1 MLIEVA
7 SGFSRTLETP
17 MKALRTT
24 IGITVGTAA
33 GLVLSAALHAAAGA
47 AATSLVDAAKSGDA
61 NAVRTLL
68 QQKTVDVNATAVD
81 GSTALHWAVQRGD
94 ARMVE
99 SLIRAGANAK
109 AVNRY
114 GVPPLG
120 IAAVDGN
127 SEILKLLL
135 DGGADPNVGLS
146 QGETPLMTV
155 ARSGKVDAIKVLIA
169 HGASP
174 NGRDG
179 RGQTALM
186 WAAARNNPEAVK
198 LLLELGSDMKV
209 RTSNAPSGRGERM
222 TVFLAPAPTGFTAL
236 LFAVR
241 AGSIDATRAL
251 LDAGA
256 DVNDKLSDGETALV
270 VATANAH
277 WELASLL
284 LDRGADPNAA
294 GAGWNAL
301 HQTVHSRRPNLGYT
315 PGPVATGNVDSI
327 DLMKKMIAKGI
338 DVNARMTKNG
348 MKDGQRNR
356 VNRLGATAFFL
367 AAKNTDFEAM
377 KVLAAANADA
387 KIPSADGT
395 TPLMVA
401 AGLHMWYVGE
411 DAGSLPGQED
421 EVLEAVKLC
430 VERGNDVNAVNLA
443 GETPMHGA
451 AFRGVNPVVEYLAAK
466 GAKLD
471 TKDNR
476 GWTPYT
482 VANGIAYGDVFK
494 QQPQTAKLLKT
505 LVEASGGSV
514 AGQAADGTECLDCI
528 QTHQDQAQAAL
539 ERDRKMEAEF
549 AKSEAQRR

>member
-1 MLIEVA
+1 
-7 SGFSRTLETP
+7 
-17 MKALRTT
+17 MKAVRTM
-24 IGITVGTAA
+24 IAIASGTAA
-33 GLVLSAALHAAAGA
+33 GILLSAALHAAAGTA
-47 AATSLVDAAKSGDA
+47 STSLVDAAKSGDA

-99 SLIRAGANAK
+99 NLIRAGANAK

-155 ARSGKVDAIKVLIA
+155 ARSGRVDAIKVLIA

-186 WAAARNNPEAVK
+186 WAAARNNPDAVK
-198 LLLELGSDMKV
+198 LLLELGADMKV

-251 LDAGA
+251 LDVGA
-256 DVNDKLSDGETALV
+256 DVNDQLSDGETALV
-270 VATANAH
+270 VAAANAH

-284 LDRGADPNAA
+284 LERGADPNAA

-327 DLMKKMIAKGI
+327 DLVKKLIAKGV

-367 AAKNTDFEAM
+367 AAKNTDFEVM
-377 KVLAAANADA
+377 KVLAAAGADA
-387 KIPSADGT
+387 TIPSADGT

-430 VERGNDVNAVNLA
+430 VDRGADVNGVNLA

-451 AFRGVNPVVEYLAAK
+451 AFRGVNPVVEYLVAK
-466 GAKLD
+466 GARLD
-471 TKDNR
+471 AKDKR

-494 QQPQTAKLLKT
+494 QQPQTAKLLKE
-505 LVEASGGSV
+505 LVEARGGSV

-549 AKSEAQRR
+549 AKAGKQ

>member
-1 MLIEVA
+1 
-7 SGFSRTLETP
+7 
-17 MKALRTT
+17 
-24 IGITVGTAA
+24 
-33 GLVLSAALHAAAGA
+33 
-47 AATSLVDAAKSGDA
+47 
-61 NAVRTLL
+61 
-68 QQKTVDVNATAVD
+68 
-81 GSTALHWAVQRGD
+81 
-94 ARMVE
+94 
-99 SLIRAGANAK
+99 
-109 AVNRY
+109 
-114 GVPPLG
+114 
-120 IAAVDGN
+120 
-127 SEILKLLL
+127 
-135 DGGADPNVGLS
+135 
-146 QGETPLMTV
+146 
-155 ARSGKVDAIKVLIA
+155 
-169 HGASP
+169 
-174 NGRDG
+174 
-179 RGQTALM
+179 
-186 WAAARNNPEAVK
+186 
-198 LLLELGSDMKV
+198 
-209 RTSNAPSGRGERM
+209 M

-256 DVNDKLSDGETALV
+256 DINDQLSDGETALV

-277 WELASLL
+277 WELANLL

-294 GAGWNAL
+294 AAGWNAL

-327 DLMKKMIAKGI
+327 DLIKKMIAKGV
-338 DVNARMTKNG
+338 DVNARMTRNG

-377 KVLAAANADA
+377 KVLAAAGADA
-387 KIPSADGT
+387 TIPSADGT

-451 AFRGVNPVVEYLAAK
+451 AFRGVNAVVDYLVSK

-471 TKDNR
+471 AKDSR

-505 LVEASGGSV
+505 LVEARGGSV

-549 AKSEAQRR
+549 AKAKK

>member
-1 MLIEVA
+1 M
-7 SGFSRTLETP
+7 ETP

-24 IGITVGTAA
+24 MGMTVGTAA

-47 AATSLVDAAKSGDA
+47 ASTSLVDAVKNGDA
-61 NAVRTLL
+61 NTVRTLL

-127 SEILKLLL
+127 PEILKLLL
-135 DGGADPNVGLS
+135 DGGGDPNVGLS

-155 ARSGKVDAIKVLIA
+155 SRSGKVDAIKMLVA
-169 HGASP
+169 HGANP
-174 NGRDG
+174 NARDS

-186 WAAARNNPEAVK
+186 WAAARNNAPAVK
-198 LLLELGSDMKV
+198 VLLELGADMKM

-241 AGSIDATRAL
+241 AGSIDGTRAL

-256 DVNDKLSDGETALV
+256 DVNDKLSDSESALV

-327 DLMKKMIAKGI
+327 DLVKKLIAKGI
-338 DVNARMTKNG
+338 DVNARMMKNG

-367 AAKNTDFEAM
+367 AAKNTDFEVM
-377 KVLAAANADA
+377 KVLAAAGADV
-387 KIPSADGT
+387 KMPSADGT

-430 VERGNDVNAVNLA
+430 VDLGSDVNAVNLA

-451 AFRGVNPVVEYLAAK
+451 AFRGANAVVEYLVSK

-471 TKDNR
+471 ARDTR

-482 VANGIAYGDVFK
+482 IANGISHGDVFK
-494 QQPQTAKLLKT
+494 QQPQTAKLLQT
-505 LVEASGGSV
+505 LVEARGGSV

-539 ERDRKMEAEF
+539 ERDRRMEAEF
-549 AKSEAQRR
+549 AKSEAERLAKKQ